1 MSAYDRNGTC
11 KEMKAALI
19 YKDYHD
25 FFAIGTLQDLG
36 YFFDYNEELLQKSDL
51 CGTSMSKDQYG
62 L

>member
-1 MSAYDRNGTC
+1 
-11 KEMKAALI
+11 MKAALI

-25 FFAIGTLQDLG
+25 FFAISTLQDLG
-36 YFFDYNEELLQKSDL
+36 YFFDYNEELLQESDL